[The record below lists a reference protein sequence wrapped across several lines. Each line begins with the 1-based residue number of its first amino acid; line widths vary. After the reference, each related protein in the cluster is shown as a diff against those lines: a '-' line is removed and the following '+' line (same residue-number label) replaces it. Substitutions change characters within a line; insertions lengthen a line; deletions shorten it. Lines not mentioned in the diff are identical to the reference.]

1 MTKITKLVISDEVN
15 CKFHDLDAVVRR
27 KMVEALKFMVPYAR
41 HLPAFKLGRWD
52 GKVAYCTLGGSTY
65 VNLLDKVLPIIMENG
80 YEIELEDQR
89 QTHTFEFP
97 EVHERWLTEVLDS
110 PTWPKGHPAE
120 GQEIL
125 LRDYQVEVINNFLQ
139 NPQCLQEIATG
150 AGKTLMTATLSKLVE
165 TYGRS
170 IIIVPNKS
178 LVEQTES
185 DYKNLGLDV
194 GVFYGDRKEYTKTHT
209 ICTWQSLSILAKKSK
224 WPDDF
229 RTTPEMFLHDF
240 LEGVVCVMVDEAH
253 SSKADQLKELLTGP
267 MANIPIRWGLTG
279 TIPKDECDA
288 YALYA
293 SLGNVVSR
301 LAASDLMDRGV
312 LANCHVNIM
321 QLLDTKDYKTYQD
334 EYKFLVEDQKRLEF
348 LAEFIKE
355 TAKTGNTLI
364 LVDRITTGKELCKLI
379 PESSFVS
386 GSTKSKDRKDSYTE
400 INEDE
405 CGIMVATYGVAA
417 VGINIPRIFN
427 LVLIEPGKSFVRVIQ
442 SIGRGI
448 RKAKDKDFVNIWD
461 ITSNCKFSARQLTVR
476 KKYYKEANYPFI
488 VDKIDYLNGK

>member
-1 MTKITKLVISDEVN
+1 MKLKVKIGELIESIAEYKNHTLTYENELAVDDLGIQVPTPTGLAPITHVIKKRTNGIKITFEDGHVLRCANKHILNLNGEDIFANTLTIGDVIDTFGESGLSIQSIEDDGEN
-15 CKFHDLDAVVRR
+15 DYYDIAIPAPHLYYDAHGIV
-27 KMVEALKFMVPYAR
+27 
-41 HLPAFKLGRWD
+41 HHN
-52 GKVAYCTLGGSTY
+52 T
-65 VNLLDKVLPIIMENG
+65 II
-80 YEIELEDQR
+80 
-89 QTHTFEFP
+89 
-97 EVHERWLTEVLDS
+97 
-110 PTWPKGHPAE
+110 
-120 GQEIL
+120 
-125 LRDYQVEVINNFLQ
+125 
-139 NPQCLQEIATG
+139 
-150 AGKTLMTATLSKLVE
+150 TATLSKLVE
-165 TYGRS
+165 SYGRS

-194 GVFYGDRKEYTKTHT
+194 GVFYGDRKEYNKTHT
-209 ICTWQSLSILAKKSK
+209 ICTWQSLSILNKKSK

-229 RTTPEMFLHDF
+229 KTTPEMFLQEF
-240 LEGVVCVMVDEAH
+240 LEGVVCVIVDETHMA
-253 SSKADQLKELLTGP
+253 KADQLKELLTGP

-279 TIPKDECDA
+279 TIPKDDCDA

-312 LANCHVNIM
+312 LANCHVHIM

-355 TAKTGNTLI
+355 TAQTGNTLI

-379 PESSFVS
+379 PEASFVS
-386 GSTKSKDRKDSYTE
+386 GSTKAKDRKDSYTE

-405 CGIMVATYGVAA
+405 GGIMVATYGVAA

-476 KKYYKEANYPFI
+476 KKYYKEANYPATLT
-488 VDKIDYLNGK
+488 KIDYLNLK